1 MENSNEPSEDDLFVT
16 TSVQNEAPQSEKKT
30 KSKRKMSLKERERL
44 LSNLKRGRETAARN
58 RKLRAEA
65 KKKNKAKLRDEEN
78 NLLHGNKLVTNSDIV
93 NRLNTIETLLSNL
106 KQPQN
111 VVEPAP
117 EVKPVKEEEL
127 KKVEKVE
134 EPIIDT
140 MIPELEP
147 LSNFK
152 LPEW

>member
-65 KKKNKAKLRDEEN
+65 KKKVKAKLRDEED
-78 NLLHGNKLVTNSDIV
+78 NLLHGNKS
-93 NRLNTIETLLSNL
+93 LNIKS
-106 KQPQN
+106 
-111 VVEPAP
+111 
-117 EVKPVKEEEL
+117 
-127 KKVEKVE
+127 
-134 EPIIDT
+134 
-140 MIPELEP
+140 
-147 LSNFK
+147 
-152 LPEW
+152 

>member
-1 MENSNEPSEDDLFVT
+1 MENCNEPSEDDLFVT

-65 KKKNKAKLRDEEN
+65 KKKVKAKLRDEED

-106 KQPQN
+106 NQTRVEP
-111 VVEPAP
+111 VVEREP
-117 EVKPVKEEEL
+117 EPTPS
-127 KKVEKVE
+127 KVEDTVKSEPDPIVE
-134 EPIIDT
+134 TI
-140 MIPELEP
+140 IPELQP
-147 LSNFK
+147 LSNFN